1 MHQHGWEVPKVPCGG
16 RVARAVRVGEG
27 LSALLTLL
35 IWANEERE
43 WQGARARARIIR
55 SSASYACRRS
65 DTTQEAQRAGLDGHR
80 VASWEGSEGSREEGE
95 RERAAPRGARTQGN
109 AWNGVRQGCR
119 RAWTRAATRGRT
131 WAATRRRGHR
141 ERRHRHGLVPGKPNR
156 GFFRVGG
163 HAREE

>member
-1 MHQHGWEVPKVPCGG
+1 MPCGG

-43 WQGARARARIIR
+43 WQVARARARIIR
-55 SSASYACRRS
+55 SSASDACRGS

-95 RERAAPRGARTQGN
+95 RERGAAGRKDGREMHGMECAR
-109 AWNGVRQGCR
+109 AADERECERR
-119 RAWTRAATRGRT
+119 RAG
-131 WAATRRRGHR
+131 
-141 ERRHRHGLVPGKPNR
+141 
-156 GFFRVGG
+156 
-163 HAREE
+163 

>member
-1 MHQHGWEVPKVPCGG
+1 MPCGG

-55 SSASYACRRS
+55 SSASDACRGS

-95 RERAAPRGARTQGN
+95 RERGAAGRKDAGKCMEWSAPGLQTSVNASGDARANLGGHPAPRPPGAPPPP
-109 AWNGVRQGCR
+109 W
-119 RAWTRAATRGRT
+119 
-131 WAATRRRGHR
+131 
-141 ERRHRHGLVPGKPNR
+141 LVPGKPNR
-156 GFFRVGG
+156 VFFSN
-163 HAREE
+163 